1 MTRKYLDPVRHLFS
15 RRRTLQTLATLA
27 TTGAAG
33 CAGDDGSDG
42 EGSGDSSSG
51 TSSTSGGATTG
62 GATTTT
68 TGASTTGA
76 STTGASTAGETS
88 AASTSTSGTTTTG
101 DSSTTD
107 DTTTGV
113 GPDACVGD
121 GGLSPAELLAG
132 IDHIIVLMMEN
143 RSFDHYFG
151 ARKLVEGLAVDGLT
165 GDEWNPD
172 LDKNP
177 VKVWEMDEFQPKDPP
192 HGWDSCHFQ
201 YNLGDNN
208 GFVVENQKTNPG
220 FQAQAIGYHVRAHL
234 PVLYALADTF
244 TLCDRWF
251 ASVMGPTWPNRYY
264 LNAATSDGEKSN
276 FPHPTIKT
284 IWHRLV
290 EAGVSSKIYFSDVP
304 WVAGAFPFVPTVW
317 GRLGDGGN
325 TLATLTNPNTLT
337 RFFNEC
343 AAGKLPAV
351 SFVDPGFTSND
362 DHPEHDIQLG
372 QILIGTIYKA
382 LAESPLWERC
392 LLVITYDEHGGFFDH
407 VAPGKVVDQRPE
419 FQQLGFRVPAVVVG
433 PHVRKGC
440 VSSVDLEH
448 VSVLKT
454 ISTRFGLAPLNQRH
468 AEANDLSCCIDPALL
483 DDPQPPAP
491 LPKIDA
497 SIAKLTARV
506 GRTTSQPELFAAAGV
521 TLDEAYRQ
529 RVVDDTVRLL
539 ERAEALGVV
548 RLRP

>member
-27 TTGAAG
+27 TTGAG
-33 CAGDDGSDG
+33 CAGDDGAVSD
-42 EGSGDSSSG
+42 
-51 TSSTSGGATTG
+51 ATTG
-62 GATTTT
+62 DAGSSATTDGATTTT
-68 TGASTTGA
+68 GEGTGVETT
-76 STTGASTAGETS
+76 
-88 AASTSTSGTTTTG
+88 AASTSTTGAATTGDNSTTGDASAG

-121 GGLSPAELLAG
+121 GGLTPAELLAG
-132 IDHIIVLMMEN
+132 IDHIVVLMMEN

-172 LDKNP
+172 LDKNQ

-192 HGWDSCHFQ
+192 HSWDSCHFQ
-201 YNLGDNN
+201 HNLGDNN
-208 GFVVENQKTNPG
+208 GFVVENKKTNPG
-220 FQAQAIGYHVRAHL
+220 FEAQAIGYHVRAHL
-234 PVLYALADTF
+234 PVLYALADDF

-290 EAGVSSKIYFSDVP
+290 EAGVPSKIYFSDVP

-337 RFFNEC
+337 RFFDEC
-343 AAGKLPAV
+343 AAGQLPAV

-362 DHPEHDIQLG
+362 DHPDHDIQLG
-372 QILIGTIYKA
+372 QILIGAVYKA

-454 ISTRFGLAPLNQRH
+454 IATRFGLAPLNQRH
-468 AEANDLSCCIDPALL
+468 AEANDLSCCIDPGLL
-483 DDPQPPAP
+483 AAPRPPAQ
-491 LPKIDA
+491 LPVIDA

-529 RVVDDTVRLL
+529 RVVEDTVRLL
-539 ERAEALGVV
+539 GRAEALGVV